1 MPPAEPRTDKEPAST
16 SKPPPDLVAAHDRI
30 LALLRD
36 VAANEVMP
44 RFLRVRSRLKD
55 DGTLFTEADLAA
67 QHALTAMLPKIIDA
81 PIVGEEMTPEAQLAA
96 WNSKSRGL
104 WTVDPIDGTT
114 NFINGLPFFAI
125 SVAYL
130 EDGKP
135 RLGATYNP
143 ITREMFHARAGGGAW
158 LNDARLP
165 LRQPAAALSR
175 AVANVDYKR
184 IPRALADRLALTP
197 PFYSVRNFGSSTL
210 EWAYLAAGRL
220 DIYLHGGQMPW
231 DYAAGELLLAE
242 AGGAAGTLTA
252 DHFRD
257 SKPWQRPVVGAT
269 SPELYRSWA
278 DWLRL
283 A

>member
-1 MPPAEPRTDKEPAST
+1 MTPPAELAPAL
-16 SKPPPDLVAAHDRI
+16 DRVLQLLGEVAEA
-30 LALLRD
+30 
-36 VAANEVMP
+36 EVMP

-67 QHALTAMLPKIIDA
+67 QHALAEALPAIIAA
-81 PIVGEEMTPEAQLAA
+81 PIVGEEMPPAEQRAA
-96 WNSKSRGL
+96 WEAGSEGL

-114 NFINGLPFFAI
+114 NFINGLPFFAL
-125 SVAYL
+125 SVAYR
-130 EDGKP
+130 EQGRT
-135 RLGATYNP
+135 RLAATYNP
-143 ITREMFHARAGGGAW
+143 ITRELFHARDGGGAW

-165 LRQPAAALSR
+165 LREPAEALSR
-175 AVANVDYKR
+175 AVANIDYKR
-184 IPRALADRLALTP
+184 IPRALADRLALKP

-242 AGGAAGTLTA
+242 AGGQAGTLA
-252 DHFRD
+252 DDDFAAA
-257 SKPWQRPVVGAT
+257 KPWQRPVLAAS
-269 SPELYRSWA
+269 SPALYRDWSG
-278 DWLRL
+278 WLRGPG